1 MMPNGYYRKPTWRIA
16 TNSVPELINNK
27 ETTFKALITEYL
39 FVCIYKGCAESLASE
54 NASRLEA
61 MLRAEKN
68 IEEF

>member
-1 MMPNGYYRKPTWRIA
+1 LEN
-16 TNSVPELINNK
+16 LINNK

-54 NASRLEA
+54 NARLEA